1 MDALSGKLPPDDEP
15 ICTVALPLPES
26 ERIEFQKCAERCGMS
41 LSEWMRDR
49 LNEAL
54 KREAKEA

>member
-1 MDALSGKLPPDDEP
+1 MDECAKSPANEP
-15 ICTVALPLPES
+15 RCMVPLDLTES

-41 LSEWMRDR
+41 LAEWMRDR
-49 LNEAL
+49 LLDAL

>member
-1 MDALSGKLPPDDEP
+1 MDVPSGELSPDEEP
-15 ICTVALPLPES
+15 ICAVELYLPES

>member
-1 MDALSGKLPPDDEP
+1 MDAPAANQSPVKEP
-15 ICTVALPLPES
+15 RCSVQLELAES

-41 LSEWMRDR
+41 LAEWMRDR
-49 LNEAL
+49 LLEAL